1 MTVEHRKI
9 EAGMAAMADIN
20 AAVKA
25 FRDRQR
31 LVLTA
36 ARGLLAARR
45 QFPNNRD
52 FGRWIQRSPYARLSK
67 NDRASLI
74 SIGLH
79 EKAVKPFLEMTGM
92 ASPTLLWRTVRL
104 KACGLASKSSTTTE
118 ERKRP

>member
-36 ARGLLAARR
+36 ARG
-45 QFPNNRD
+45 
-52 FGRWIQRSPYARLSK
+52 G
-67 NDRASLI
+67 
-74 SIGLH
+74 G
-79 EKAVKPFLEMTGM
+79 
-92 ASPTLLWRTVRL
+92 
-104 KACGLASKSSTTTE
+104 
-118 ERKRP
+118 